1 LFLAFLPAVNSSR
14 AGRVFNGESLQG
26 REVVESGKYRRCN
39 MQGVD
44 RSQSCI
50 RFEGFELD
58 LRAAELRPTNGQD
71 GGEAVRLAEQP
82 FRIITML
89 LEQPGQVVTREEIR
103 KRLWPNDTVVEF
115 EHSISAAMNR
125 LRQALGDSAENP
137 RYIETL
143 ARRGYRFICP
153 VEQLGPGLAELEGP
167 PKSDVG
173 AGLVPAQQV
182 YPLDAPREDLGA
194 RASRP
199 IPGGLS
205 SKQGAPPEESHE
217 AGDKQAG
224 GTPALPGNLIGKRVS
239 HYRVLEVLGGGG
251 MGVVYRAEDIK
262 LGRGAALKFLPEELA
277 AHPQALERFEREARA
292 ASALNHPHICT
303 VYEFGEH
310 EGQPFIAMEL
320 LEGETLGHLIAGKP
334 LALDRLLEFAIQT
347 ADALDAAHQRGIIH
361 RDVKPANL
369 FITSRGEVKV
379 LDFGLAKL
387 ADHPLTPSSVRRG
400 AEADSPPGSGGGQ
413 GVVVEKTEIPPSLQL
428 SRTGVAMGTAPYMS
442 PEQVRGERLDART
455 DLFSFG
461 LVLYEM
467 ATGHVAF
474 AGETV
479 AEVHEA
485 IVNRAP
491 APAREL
497 NPEVPLGLGEIIS
510 KALEKDR
517 EARYLSASD
526 LLADLKSLRATIAS
540 THAAATVPGQ
550 AATQRKR
557 WRHIVPAAAALIL
570 VLAVTWSLSGRRSSR
585 PTGPLR
591 VEPFTGLPGYEDQP
605 ALSPD
610 GKQLAYVWNDG
621 SVRTLDQAAP
631 HRPGHIYVKLV
642 GAGAPLQLT
651 YDAHFD
657 QCPAWSPD
665 GRYIAFVRN
674 SDPFDSSKSQ
684 VISVPALG
692 GPERHL
698 ADADWPTQP
707 GGRGL
712 TWSPDGKFVAINA
725 ASADESGLYLISA
738 ENGDKRRLTRPP
750 KEANDSDPAF
760 SPDGRT
766 LAFVRQTALWRG
778 EIYVQNVNSTEAKRL
793 TFDNTAIWG
802 LAWTPDGR
810 DIVFSSQRSGFT
822 TLWKIPTSGGEIEAV
837 AGVGGNAFLPAIS
850 ANGNL
855 LAYVNQESNANIWG
869 MQLTGS
875 GRPEGPPKKV
885 ISGTG
890 QQTDSEISP
899 DGKRIVFTSDRSGDP
914 EIWVA
919 NIDGSNPLQLT
930 SMRAPLTGSPRW
942 SADGRWIAFG
952 SETGEHGGAF
962 VVSADGGAPR
972 RLTPPSIW
980 GLVPSWSRDGKWIYF
995 CKNLGGIWKMP
1006 AQGGEAVE
1014 ITRDGLETRESEDG
1028 KWLYF
1033 SRPLNTPDN
1042 KTAILRMPVGGGPET
1057 LVFNGV
1063 TNRFWALAG
1072 QYLYFM
1078 DVDAKLHATINRF
1091 NLSTR
1096 EITRI
1101 ADVEREPYLIIGWT
1115 GFSVSPDG
1123 TEIIYP
1129 QIDEDFSRIMLVEN
1143 FRW

>member
-1 LFLAFLPAVNSSR
+1 MI
-14 AGRVFNGESLQG
+14 
-26 REVVESGKYRRCN
+26 ESGKYHGCN

-44 RSQSCI
+44 RSQDCI

-58 LRAAELRPTNGQD
+58 LRAAELRPTNGQN
-71 GGEAVRLAEQP
+71 GGKAVRLAEQP
-82 FRIITML
+82 FRILTML
-89 LEQPGQVVTREEIR
+89 LERSGQVVTREEIR

-153 VEQLGPGLAELEGP
+153 LQDVGAGLAAP
-167 PKSDVG
+167 PQDGRPAEADVG
-173 AGLVPAQQV
+173 AGLVPAQSGHPQGV
-182 YPLDAPREDLGA
+182 PLRG
-194 RASRP
+194 
-199 IPGGLS
+199 
-205 SKQGAPPEESHE
+205 H
-217 AGDKQAG
+217 
-224 GTPALPGNLIGKRVS
+224 LIGKRVS
-239 HYRVLEVLGGGG
+239 HYRVLDVVGGGG

-334 LALDRLLEFAIQT
+334 LEVDKLLDLSLQT
-347 ADALDAAHQRGIIH
+347 VDALAAAHQKGIIH
-361 RDVKPANL
+361 RDIKPANL
-369 FITSRGEVKV
+369 FITNRGEVKV
-379 LDFGLAKL
+379 LDFGLAKVQGL
-387 ADHPLTPSSVRRG
+387 GLGGQGSESQSSPTDSPLTPG
-400 AEADSPPGSGGGQ
+400 PWPLAPDL
-413 GVVVEKTEIPPSLQL
+413 T
-428 SRTGVAMGTAPYMS
+428 RTGVAMGTAPYMS
-442 PEQVRGERLDART
+442 PEQVRGEKLDART

-467 ATGHVAF
+467 ATGQVAF
-474 AGETV
+474 SGETV

-485 IVNRAP
+485 IVNRMP

-497 NPEVPLGLGEIIS
+497 NPDIPPRLEEVIG

-517 EARYLSASD
+517 QARYQSARD
-526 LLADLKSLRATIAS
+526 LLADLKGLKAEVAS
-540 THAAATVPGQ
+540 SHAANSVPGQ
-550 AATQRKR
+550 ATPQRRR
-557 WRHIVPAAAALIL
+557 WRYLVPAAAASLIL
-570 VLAVTWSLSGRRSSR
+570 VLTVTWLLSGRRGGQS
-585 PTGPLR
+585 TGPLR
-591 VEPFTGLPGYEDQP
+591 IEPFTGLSGFENQP

-610 GKQLAYVWNDG
+610 GKQLAYVWDDG
-621 SVRTLDQAAP
+621 SVRTRQQVAP
-631 HRPGHIYVKLV
+631 LTLGHIYVKLI

-651 YDAHFD
+651 HDARFD
-657 QCPAWSPD
+657 QSPAWSPD
-665 GRYIAFVRN
+665 GRYIAFVRM
-674 SDPFDSSKSQ
+674 SDAAHPGKDQ

-692 GPERHL
+692 GPERLL
-698 ADADWPTQP
+698 AETDISGTE
-707 GGRGL
+707 GL
-712 TWSPDGKFVAINA
+712 AWSPDGEFIVFNSLNA
-725 ASADESGLYLISA
+725 SSGDFGLFLISTQ
-738 ENGDKRRLTRPP
+738 NGEKRKLTSPP
-750 KEANDSDPAF
+750 KGFGDLGPAF
-760 SPDGRT
+760 SPDGRS
-766 LAFVRQTALWRG
+766 LAFTRWGATWSGDV
-778 EIYVQNVNSTEAKRL
+778 YVQNLNTAKAKRL
-793 TFDNTAIWG
+793 TFDNSAIRG
-802 LAWTPDGR
+802 LAWTPDSR
-810 DIVFSSQRSGFT
+810 YIVFSSPRSGFP
-822 TLWKIPTSGGEIEAV
+822 TLCKIAASGGEIEPV
-837 AGVGGNAFLPAIS
+837 AGVGGNAAYPTVS
-850 ANGNL
+850 TRGNI
-855 LAYVNQESNANIWG
+855 LAYVDGELNTNIWAIR
-869 MQLTGS
+869 LTAS
-875 GRPEGPPKKV
+875 GRPEGLPQKV

-890 QQTDSEISP
+890 QQIDSEISP
-899 DGKRIVFTSDRSGDP
+899 DGKRIVFTSDRSGDL

-919 NIDGSNPLQLT
+919 NIDGSNPRQLT
-930 SMRAPLTGSPRW
+930 SLRAPLTGSPRW
-942 SADGRWIAFG
+942 SADGRSIAFG
-952 SETGEHGGAF
+952 SEIGEHGGSF
-962 VVSADGGAPR
+962 VISAEGGAPR
-972 RLTPPSIW
+972 RLTPPGIW

-1006 AQGGEAVE
+1006 VQGGEAVE
-1014 ITRDGLETRESEDG
+1014 ITKDGLETRESEDG

-1042 KTAILRMPVGGGPET
+1042 KTAILKMPVGGGPET

-1078 DVDAKLHATINRF
+1078 DLDAKLHATINRF
-1091 NLSTR
+1091 NLATR

-1101 ADVEREPYLIIGWT
+1101 ADVEREPYLIVGWT

-1123 TEIIYP
+1123 SEIIYP